1 MFSKKSK
8 MALLG
13 MVSCLAVSHF
23 VIADASAADKKDS
36 GKDSGVQEI
45 LAVLRDR
52 GIIQEDEYARLAAK
66 NASYEKN
73 NKEWLPKLTFSGD
86 FRARFEHFDFS
97 EDETGSKKDNRS
109 RARYRARI
117 GIGAEINDYANVFF
131 RLASGTDDPTSTN
144 QTMGD
149 SLDFDSD
156 PIRFDAA
163 YVKFSPWKGGKVPN
177 LEGAKL
183 YIQAGKMDNPF
194 YSKVGKYYVWD
205 GDITPEGVSTNFS
218 TPIGDGVNLYA
229 NAGYFIFDENSSAKD
244 PHVLGLQLGTQARV
258 MDGVEIGGHAAYY
271 RFSSLNSAFVTRAN
285 GMGNVADGLT
295 GDTTGGSLNEVE
307 AKLYGKYTGIENWP
321 VTVYGSV
328 FKNLDAERSAT
339 LADVGREDLG
349 WGIGVEAGD
358 AKKFVELGLGYW
370 YFEANSFPSV
380 FIDSDV
386 TDAKTNRESLVFH
399 VKRQVWSNTVAGL
412 TLFHS
417 NEIEDNTGFRA
428 ATGGAA
434 VADAERTRVQADLE
448 FKF

>member
-1 MFSKKSK
+1 MFVKRFQL
-8 MALLG
+8 ALLG
-13 MVSCLAVSHF
+13 LASCLVTSHLF
-23 VIADASAADKKDS
+23 VADAMAADKKDS

-45 LAVLRDR
+45 LGILRDR
-52 GIIQEDEYARLAAK
+52 GIIEEEEYTRLATK

-73 NKEWLPKLTFSGD
+73 SSGWLPKLTFSGD

-109 RARYRARI
+109 RGRYRARI
-117 GIGAEINDYANVFF
+117 GIGAEINDYANVFL
-131 RLASGTDDPTSTN
+131 RLASGPDDPTSTN

-183 YIQAGKMDNPF
+183 FVQAGKMDNPF
-194 YSKVGKYYVWD
+194 YSKVGKNYIWD
-205 GDITPEGVSTNFS
+205 GDLTPEGVSASFS
-218 TPIGDGVNLYA
+218 TPVDDGVNLFA

-258 MDGVEIGGHAAYY
+258 MDGVELGGHAAYY
-271 RFSSLNSAFVTRAN
+271 RFSSLNSAFVTRAY
-285 GMGNVADGLT
+285 GMGNVVDGLT
-295 GDTTGGSLNEVE
+295 GESGGGSLNEVE
-307 AKLYGKYTGIENWP
+307 AKLYGKYTGIADWP
-321 VTVYGSV
+321 ITVYGSV

-339 LADVGREDLG
+339 FTDVGREDLG
-349 WGIGVEAGD
+349 WGIGVETGD
-358 AKKFVELGLGYW
+358 AKKYVELGLGYW
-370 YFEANSFPSV
+370 YFEANSFPGV
-380 FIDSDV
+380 FIDADP

-412 TLFHS
+412 TLFQS
-417 NEIEDNTGFRA
+417 DEIEDSAGFQA
-428 ATGGAA
+428 AMGGGS
-434 VADAERTRVQADLE
+434 VADAERTRIQADLE